1 MASPV
6 VVVKEPDSVCDD
18 VVVIYSLL
26 VWLVVVVIDSV
37 SFVVLIKI
45 VWLVA
50 LLDLVVTTS
59 FVVVKVVYPVA
70 GVCHVINV
78 NVGLPK
84 QYQHILYKHNITYVW
99 LASLCHELWDAL
111 FLFFLWWMM

>member
-1 MASPV
+1 MTPV

-59 FVVVKVVYPVA
+59 FVVVKVVYPV
-70 GVCHVINV
+70 GV
-78 NVGLPK
+78 VG
-84 QYQHILYKHNITYVW
+84 
-99 LASLCHELWDAL
+99 ELVP
-111 FLFFLWWMM
+111 